1 MAKVYGYS
9 DDVVVV
15 EHIDGYSTEIDCYN
29 KNVSIAFSDGT
40 VITIGYGKEKLAV
53 WWIKIEQAG
62 STDPD
67 LIICDDEDAAIY
79 SDILVIDAELAS
91 WELLPLGG

>member
-15 EHIDGYSTEIDCYN
+15 EHVDGGSTEIDCYN
-29 KNVSIAFSDGT
+29 KNVSITFSDGT
-40 VITIGYGKEKLAV
+40 VITIGYGKEHLAV
-53 WWIKIEQAG
+53 WWIQIDQAG

-67 LIICDDEDAAIY
+67 LIICDDDEAAIY
-79 SDILVIDAELAS
+79 SDILIIDAELAS
-91 WELLPLGG
+91 WELKPL

>member
-40 VITIGYGKEKLAV
+40 VITIGYGKENLAV
-53 WWIKIEQAG
+53 WWIKIDQAG
-62 STDPD
+62 TTDPD
-67 LIICDDEDAAIY
+67 LIICDDDEATIY
-79 SDILVIDAELAS
+79 SDILVIDAKMVS
-91 WELLPLGG
+91 WELKPLR